1 MDAEGDLH
9 LGLENY
15 HHCAHTG
22 VLSDG
27 RYAHATNSI
36 SHVLHTKMC
45 LSECCIPR
53 RHGRATSHLCC
64 RFCSVLFLQHADVS
78 ELFCCLQ
85 MRPKKF
91 SMSRSPL
98 TVVSAVVMNHSP
110 SHRSWV
116 CLPFYKCVYAN
127 KHTSSHRPHGVWF
140 IFCFFI
146 HFFVPLCLMLG
157 GKKKLRLLRYLLET
171 ISKLPSFTKA
181 AVIAYDLYSAYRTNG
196 FLCGQTVAS
205 RLYSVAMTTGCSAIC
220 IRI

>member
-27 RYAHATNSI
+27 RNAHATNSPSHMCCTQRCVSVSAASHADTAGPHLI
-36 SHVLHTKMC
+36 SAAV
-45 LSECCIPR
+45 
-53 RHGRATSHLCC
+53 
-64 RFCSVLFLQHADVS
+64 FVLFCFFGMQMFQNYFVVCKCGRMEPADSCVS
-78 ELFCCLQ
+78 SCDESLSLPLLLGVFAALQ
-85 MRPKKF
+85 MCVRPQTHIIT
-91 SMSRSPL
+91 STTP
-98 TVVSAVVMNHSP
+98 
-110 SHRSWV
+110 
-116 CLPFYKCVYAN
+116 CVIY
-127 KHTSSHRPHGVWF
+127 F
-140 IFCFFI
+140 LLFI

-157 GKKKLRLLRYLLET
+157 GKKKLCLLRYLLET

-181 AVIAYDLYSAYRTNG
+181 EVIAYDLYSAYRTNG